1 MALIQRSYTRVSTL
15 ITRINKNSYSTA
27 SSRNENIKKSVFISQ
42 SKDIYT
48 NLALEDWLYKN
59 FDFKNHHVLMLW
71 QNDPCVVIGRH
82 QNPWLEANVTQLPLI
97 GEQGV
102 QLARRNSGGGT
113 VYHDNGNLNLTF
125 FTPREQYNRKYNLEI
140 ISRSLFREYD
150 MKVDITPR
158 EDLVIRNNKQISG
171 TAAKLG
177 RTAAYHHCTLLVNV
191 NKMDLSLALQ
201 KLEADIKTTATKS
214 VKSKVMNLREENPN
228 VEISN
233 LIKAVGWEYMR
244 THALKLIDGGMELAN
259 KQNGFQMLNPTNDW
273 FPGLNEIR
281 NELTSWDWHYGKTP
295 KFDITKSFK
304 IPEYLQENYGI
315 NEDLKVTLVVEHGK
329 ISDISLYV
337 PPGLSAN
344 GFSGNANVITSLI
357 GHTFSDDAL
366 NSLESMIGGLVSEKD
381 RFVSECLKQVM
392 TSF

>member
-158 EDLVIRNNKQISG
+158 EDLVIRNNKISG

>member
-1 MALIQRSYTRVSTL
+1 MALIQRSCVRVNAL
-15 ITRINKNSYSTA
+15 ISRITKNSYSTA
-27 SSRNENIKKSVFISQ
+27 STKQDNIKKSVFISQ

-59 FDFKNHHVLMLW
+59 YDFTNNHVLMLW

-82 QNPWLEANVTQLPLI
+82 QNPWLEANVNNLPLI
-97 GEQGV
+97 SEQGV

-140 ISRSLFREYD
+140 ISRSLFREYNLR
-150 MKVDITPR
+150 VDISPR
-158 EDLVIRNNKQISG
+158 EDLVIREYKVSG

-191 NKMDLSLALQ
+191 NKVDLSLALQ
-201 KLEADIKTTATKS
+201 KPEVDIKTTATKS
-214 VKSKVMNLREENPN
+214 VKSKIINLCEENPR
-228 VEISN
+228 VEMKN
-233 LIKAVGWEYMR
+233 LMKAVGWEYMR
-244 THALKLIDGGMELAN
+244 TDPLKLIDGGKELAN
-259 KQNGFQMLNPTNDW
+259 NQNGFQLINPTDDW

-281 NELTSWDWHYGKTP
+281 NELVSWNWQYGKTP
-295 KFDITKSFK
+295 KFNIIKSFK
-304 IPEYLQENYGI
+304 IPEYLHEGYDV
-315 NEDLKVTLVVEHGK
+315 NEDLKVTMEVENGK
-329 ISDISLYV
+329 ISDVVLYI
-337 PPGLSAN
+337 PPGLSTS

-357 GHTFSDDAL
+357 GHSFSDEAL
-366 NSLESMIGGLVSEKD
+366 SGLEMMIGGLVSEKD

-392 TSF
+392 ISV